1 MKRIFSI
8 LFELGWKLR
17 LILTT
22 PIGSPSKSYQWQQ
35 NHFISTSSKFIYGE
49 NNLQSVNNFNEVVES
64 HHYPSH
70 NIDNTW
76 NDINTNPSYS
86 HIPSNIYYDT
96 FNNHSQH

>member
-1 MKRIFSI
+1 MDDLIVNLIFWFLVSAFVI
-8 LFELGWKLR
+8 KLFK
-17 LILTT
+17 
-22 PIGSPSKSYQWQQ
+22 GSSYNPRNQNDINTQASCRDIEIPNSK
-35 NHFISTSSKFIYGE
+35 
-49 NNLQSVNNFNEVVES
+49 NFNEVVENP
-64 HHYPSH
+64 HYSSH

>member
-1 MKRIFSI
+1 MRNKDINIMDDLIVNLIFWFLVSVFVVK
-8 LFELGWKLR
+8 LFK
-17 LILTT
+17 
-22 PIGSPSKSYQWQQ
+22 GSNYRPSKHNTNTTCRDINTPNSKIINDIESY
-35 NHFISTSSKFIYGE
+35 
-49 NNLQSVNNFNEVVES
+49 
-64 HHYPSH
+64 HYPSH